1 MKLQSIWQQRAHIT
15 LTAVALHCGTFRV
28 RARFPRMDRLT
39 DLGLPASA
47 LLSASAARGRT
58 NAHYGKQRVRRL
70 PPSLSASSS
79 AAAAWNEW
87 VTNQPRFGHRLV
99 DCQWYTKT
107 TPEAHNIRYENGDQ

>member
-28 RARFPRMDRLT
+28 RALPSDGPA

-58 NAHYGKQRVRRL
+58 NAHYGKQRVR
-70 PPSLSASSS
+70 PPSPASASSD

-87 VTNQPRFGHRLV
+87 VTNQPRIGHRLV
-99 DCQWYTKT
+99 DCRWYTET
-107 TPEAHNIRYENGDQ
+107 TGR